1 MEGKIKMKRGMNQE
15 RKRRE
20 DLKTNY
26 YVDGNTVRRLEGEPE
41 ERLRRQLEKEQ
52 EELKRRNRHAA
63 KRNRERTA
71 GINLGYVLFCS
82 MAVVLLCGV
91 CGAYIQLQSDIT
103 GRTKRISKLE
113 GQIMNLKADNDAA
126 VKRIDLSTD
135 LDIVKKQALGYGMQY
150 ARPDQVIY
158 YSIESNDYMDQY
170 LDIPEN

>member
-1 MEGKIKMKRGMNQE
+1 MKSGMDQ
-15 RKRRE
+15 RRMRRE

-26 YVDGNTVRRLEGEPE
+26 YVDGNTVRKLEGEPE

-52 EELKRRNRHAA
+52 EELKRRHRRAA
-63 KRNRERTA
+63 KRNRERVS
-71 GINLGYVLFCS
+71 GINFGYVLFCS
-82 MAVVLLCGV
+82 MAVILLCGV

-103 GRTKRISKLE
+103 SRTKRISKLE
-113 GQIMNLKADNDAA
+113 GQIMDLKADNDAA

-135 LDIVKKQALGYGMQY
+135 LDAVKKQAQGFGMQY

-170 LDIPEN
+170 SDIPEN